1 MKKRIYLNLSLL
13 ASISVLC
20 ASMLLVVIFY
30 NFYINEQKQS
40 LKDHAHIMVNIL
52 ENLDIDE
59 LGNIT
64 NEKNLGY
71 RITIIEDDGKVIF
84 DSFVD
89 PRYLENHIDREEIK
103 DVLERGYG
111 ESIRHSTTIGRSTY
125 YYAVFLPNNFILRI
139 SREIDSMMSVFMRII
154 PGILLVIFSIL
165 TFSFITA
172 PALTAKILK
181 PLEETT
187 ENIQGIMSGKK
198 LREIDTYDELFP
210 FIQAVSKQNQRINRY
225 IKALKERADTM
236 EAITSN
242 MNEGLIIVDN
252 NKKILL
258 ANPSS
263 ITILGGI
270 EKLSYTN
277 SSFIRLCRN
286 IEINDAINDCITL
299 VESRD
304 ITVELLDKYLNVFI
318 SPIMSQE
325 SIIGALVLVVDFTEK
340 HKLEMVRKEFSSN
353 VSHELKTPLT
363 IINGYAEMIETGMA
377 KKDDIK
383 RFSRTIRDE
392 GTRLL
397 LLIDS
402 IMRLSKIED
411 KQAKEYFPVDVYS
424 VAQDI
429 LNRLSV
435 AAIDKD
441 ISLELSGKETI
452 INGNQTM
459 IEELLYNLIDNG
471 IKYTRPLG
479 RVSVGIKVVEGYCY
493 IQVSDTGIGIPKED
507 QYRIFERFYTVD
519 KSRSKK
525 TQSTGLGL
533 SIVKHIVEYHNG
545 EIELISEENK
555 GTDILVA
562 LPNNL

>member
-1 MKKRIYLNLSLL
+1 
-13 ASISVLC
+13 
-20 ASMLLVVIFY
+20 
-30 NFYINEQKQS
+30 
-40 LKDHAHIMVNIL
+40 
-52 ENLDIDE
+52 
-59 LGNIT
+59 
-64 NEKNLGY
+64 
-71 RITIIEDDGKVIF
+71 
-84 DSFVD
+84 
-89 PRYLENHIDREEIK
+89 
-103 DVLERGYG
+103 
-111 ESIRHSTTIGRSTY
+111 
-125 YYAVFLPNNFILRI
+125 
-139 SREIDSMMSVFMRII
+139 MMSVFMRII

-435 AAIDKD
+435 A
-441 ISLELSGKETI
+441 
-452 INGNQTM
+452 Q
-459 IEELLYNLIDNG
+459 
-471 IKYTRPLG
+471 
-479 RVSVGIKVVEGYCY
+479 
-493 IQVSDTGIGIPKED
+493 
-507 QYRIFERFYTVD
+507 
-519 KSRSKK
+519 
-525 TQSTGLGL
+525 
-533 SIVKHIVEYHNG
+533 
-545 EIELISEENK
+545 
-555 GTDILVA
+555 
-562 LPNNL
+562 